1 MCPREFRMRTFWLC
15 LLIFAPVT
23 PVLAQQQASALSEA
37 QLQTASQNLQRALAA
52 PHEEPFLQIL
62 TEVRVLRD
70 TTFDTTMV
78 YDLIVRFD
86 PTRYRNSRVGTYPLS
101 FEDQLILWSK
111 RASVFTRSTSWQSGR
126 FFLHDISIPRQAWI
140 FTEDARTLYQPPKDD
155 QLPKETASLPR
166 WLRHAYAVDPRTD
179 LRTMSRWLRLI
190 HEESRDQL
198 LRRLQAEKLKRASS
212 ILQKE

>member
-1 MCPREFRMRTFWLC
+1 MHISLLC
-15 LLIFAPVT
+15 LLILGLVAPVRG
-23 PVLAQQQASALSEA
+23 QQQTSVLSAEK
-37 QLQTASQNLQRALAA
+37 LQIASQDLQKALAA
-52 PHEEPFLQIL
+52 PHEKPFLQIL

-78 YDLIVRFD
+78 YDLVIRFD

-101 FEDQLILWSK
+101 FEDQFILWSK

-126 FFLHDISIPRQAWI
+126 IFLHDISAPRQAWI

-155 QLPKETASLPR
+155 QLPKSTASLPR

-198 LRRLQAEKLKRASS
+198 MRRLQAEKQRRASS
-212 ILQKE
+212 ILQEE

>member
-1 MCPREFRMRTFWLC
+1 MCPREFRMRTLWLF
-15 LLIFAPVT
+15 LIILGSVSPALT
-23 PVLAQQQASALSEA
+23 QQQVSSLSEER
-37 QLQTASQNLQRALAA
+37 LRTASQDLQRALAA
-52 PHEEPFLQIL
+52 PHEEAFLQIL

-86 PTRYRNSRVGTYPLS
+86 PMRYRNSRVGTYPLN
-101 FEDQLILWSK
+101 FEDQFILWSK
-111 RASVFTRSTSWQSGR
+111 RASVFTRSTNWQSGR

-155 QLPKETASLPR
+155 QLPKSTASLPR

-198 LRRLQAEKLKRASS
+198 LRRLQAEKQRRASS
-212 ILQKE
+212 ILQEK

>member
-1 MCPREFRMRTFWLC
+1 MRTLWLF
-15 LLIFAPVT
+15 LIILGSVSPALT
-23 PVLAQQQASALSEA
+23 QQQVSSLSEER
-37 QLQTASQNLQRALAA
+37 LRTASQDLQRALAA
-52 PHEEPFLQIL
+52 PHEEAFLQIL

-86 PTRYRNSRVGTYPLS
+86 PMRYRNSRVGTYPLN
-101 FEDQLILWSK
+101 FEDQFILWSK
-111 RASVFTRSTSWQSGR
+111 RASVSTRSTNWQSGR

-155 QLPKETASLPR
+155 QLPKSTASLPR

-198 LRRLQAEKLKRASS
+198 LRRLQAEKQRRASS
-212 ILQKE
+212 ILQEK

>member
-1 MCPREFRMRTFWLC
+1 MRTLWLF
-15 LLIFAPVT
+15 LIILGSVSPALT
-23 PVLAQQQASALSEA
+23 QQQVSSLSEER
-37 QLQTASQNLQRALAA
+37 LRTASQDLQRALAA
-52 PHEEPFLQIL
+52 PHEEAFLQIL

-86 PTRYRNSRVGTYPLS
+86 PMRYRNSRVGTYPLN
-101 FEDQLILWSK
+101 FEDQFILWSK
-111 RASVFTRSTSWQSGR
+111 RASVFTRSTNWQSGR

-155 QLPKETASLPR
+155 QLPKSTASLPR

-198 LRRLQAEKLKRASS
+198 LRRLQAEKQRRASS
-212 ILQKE
+212 ILQEK

>member
-1 MCPREFRMRTFWLC
+1 LYTRKFRMRILLFC
-15 LLIFAPVT
+15 LLSLGLVAPVHG
-23 PVLAQQQASALSEA
+23 QQQASGLSNA
-37 QLQTASQNLQRALAA
+37 QLQTASQNLQKVLAG

-78 YDLIVRFD
+78 YDLVVRFD
-86 PTRYRNSRVGTYPLS
+86 PDRYRNARVGTYPLS
-101 FEDQLILWSK
+101 FEDQFILWCK
-111 RASVFTRSTSWQSGR
+111 RASVFTRSTRWQSGR
-126 FFLHDISIPRQAWI
+126 FFLHDISAPRQAWI

-155 QLPKETASLPR
+155 QLPKNTASLPR

-198 LRRLQAEKLKRASS
+198 IRRLQAEKQRRASS
-212 ILQKE
+212 ILQEE

>member
-1 MCPREFRMRTFWLC
+1 MRIPLLC
-15 LLIFAPVT
+15 LLICGLSAPVHG
-23 PVLAQQQASALSEA
+23 QQQASPLSEA
-37 QLQTASQNLQRALAA
+37 QLQVASQDLQRALAA

-62 TEVRVLRD
+62 TQARVLRD
-70 TTFDTTMV
+70 TSFDTSLV

-86 PTRYRNSRVGTYPLS
+86 PKLYHNDRVGTYPLS
-101 FEDQLILWSK
+101 FEDQFILWSK

-126 FFLHDISIPRQAWI
+126 FFLHDISAPRQAWI

-155 QLPKETASLPR
+155 QLPKSTASLPR

-198 LRRLQAEKLKRASS
+198 LRRLQAEKQRRASS
-212 ILQKE
+212 TLQKE